1 MAYSTK
7 SKVFWSKKFMNILV
21 VGGGGREH
29 AIAYSLS
36 KSPLTKKLVVAPGN
50 PGIEIFAECS
60 PIAADDI
67 DGQCKLAKDMKAD
80 IVFIGPEIPLV
91 LGLKDKL
98 SDLGIRAFGPSQKA
112 AQLEGSK
119 TFSRKFCKRHNIPQ
133 PHFEYCSDLETAKK
147 QIKLL
152 KGYCV
157 VKADGLAAGKGVVV
171 CDTIEEAINASSQ
184 MLEENIFGDAG
195 KSILIEERITGIEAS
210 VFAVSDGDNVVVI
223 GNAQDHKRAYD
234 NDIGPNTGGM
244 GAISPAPA
252 LDDKLN
258 KNILDNIILPTIKG
272 MKLDGNPYEGI
283 LYAGI
288 MLTDEG
294 PKVIEF
300 NCRFG
305 DPETQVVL
313 PRLKTDLVE
322 IVNATFAKKLQE
334 ITIELINNTAITVVV
349 ASKGYPGKFQKGIKL
364 PSLNQLTPKNDVL
377 IFHSG
382 TSKNEDGKLI
392 SNGGRVLSITAS
404 GDSIQNCREKA
415 YAVIKNINWND
426 GFYRKDIG
434 KLKFI

>member
-1 MAYSTK
+1 
-7 SKVFWSKKFMNILV
+7 MNILV

-36 KSPLTKKLVVAPGN
+36 KSPLIKKLIVAPGN
-50 PGIEIFAECS
+50 PGIETFAECY

-98 SDLGIRAFGPSQKA
+98 SEIGINAFGPSKEA

-119 TFSRKFCKRHNIPQ
+119 TFSRNFCKRYNIPQ
-133 PHFEYCSDLETAKK
+133 PNFKYCSDLNTAKD
-147 QIKLL
+147 QIELL
-152 KGYCV
+152 NGYCV

-171 CDTIEEAINASSQ
+171 CDTVNEAIEASTQ
-184 MLEENIFGDAG
+184 MLEDNKFGDAG

-210 VFAVSDGDNVVVI
+210 VFAVSDGTIAIVL
-223 GNAQDHKRAYD
+223 GTAQDHKRAYD
-234 NDIGPNTGGM
+234 NDQGPNTGGM

-252 LDDKLN
+252 LNEELN
-258 KNILDNIILPTIKG
+258 KNIFNNIIMPTING
-272 MKLDGNPYEGI
+272 MRSDGIPYEGI
-283 LYAGI
+283 LYAGV
-288 MLTDEG
+288 MLTDQG

-313 PRLKTDLVE
+313 PRLSTDLVDIIHNTVTNNLE
-322 IVNATFAKKLQE
+322 NTS
-334 ITIELINNTAITVVV
+334 IELTDNTAITVVI
-349 ASKGYPGKFQKGIKL
+349 ASKGYPGTFKKGIEL
-364 PSLNQLTPKNDVL
+364 PSLNNLNKQDDIL

-382 TSKNEDGKLI
+382 TAKNDNENLI
-392 SNGGRVLSITAS
+392 SSGGRVFSVTAI
-404 GDSIQNCREKA
+404 GDNVQDCRHKA
-415 YAVIKNINWND
+415 YKAVEEINWD
-426 GFYRKDIG
+426 KGFYRSDIG
-434 KLKFI
+434 KL

>member
-1 MAYSTK
+1 
-7 SKVFWSKKFMNILV
+7 MNILV

-36 KSPLTKKLVVAPGN
+36 KSPLIKKLIVAPGN
-50 PGIEIFAECS
+50 PGIETFAECY

-98 SDLGIRAFGPSQKA
+98 SEIGINAFGPSKEA

-119 TFSRKFCKRHNIPQ
+119 TFSRNFCKRYNIPQ
-133 PHFEYCSDLETAKK
+133 PNFKYCSDLNTAKD
-147 QIKLL
+147 QIELL
-152 KGYCV
+152 NGYCV

-171 CDTIEEAINASSQ
+171 CDTVNEAIEASTQ
-184 MLEENIFGDAG
+184 MLEDNKFGDAG

-210 VFAVSDGDNVVVI
+210 VFAVSDGNTAIVL
-223 GNAQDHKRAYD
+223 GTAQDHKRAYD
-234 NDIGPNTGGM
+234 NDQGPNTGGM

-252 LDDKLN
+252 LNEELN
-258 KNILDNIILPTIKG
+258 KNIFNNIIMPTING
-272 MKLDGNPYEGI
+272 MRSDGIPYEGI
-283 LYAGI
+283 LYAGV
-288 MLTDEG
+288 MLTDQG

-313 PRLKTDLVE
+313 PRLSTDLVD
-322 IVNATFAKKLQE
+322 IVHNTVTNNLE
-334 ITIELINNTAITVVV
+334 NTPIELTDNTAITVVI
-349 ASKGYPGKFQKGIKL
+349 ASKGYPGTFKKGIEL
-364 PSLNQLTPKNDVL
+364 PSLNNLNKQDDIL

-382 TSKNEDGKLI
+382 TAKNDNENLI
-392 SNGGRVLSITAS
+392 SSGGRVFSVTAI
-404 GDSIQNCREKA
+404 GDNVQDCRQKA
-415 YAVIKNINWND
+415 YKAVEEINWNK
-426 GFYRKDIG
+426 GFYRRDIG
-434 KLKFI
+434 KV

>member
-1 MAYSTK
+1 
-7 SKVFWSKKFMNILV
+7 MNILV

-36 KSPLTKKLVVAPGN
+36 KSPLTKKLIVAPGN
-50 PGIEIFAECS
+50 PGIETFAECY

-98 SDLGIRAFGPSQKA
+98 SDIGINAFGPSKEA

-119 TFSRKFCKRHNIPQ
+119 TFSRNFCKRYNIPQ
-133 PHFEYCSDLETAKK
+133 PNFKYCSDLNTAKD
-147 QIKLL
+147 QIELL
-152 KGYCV
+152 NGYCV

-171 CDTIEEAINASSQ
+171 CDTVNEAIEASTQ
-184 MLEENIFGDAG
+184 MLEDNKFGDAG

-210 VFAVSDGDNVVVI
+210 VFAVSDGNTAIVL
-223 GNAQDHKRAYD
+223 GTAQDHKRAYD
-234 NDIGPNTGGM
+234 NDQGPNTGGM

-252 LDDKLN
+252 LNEELN
-258 KNILDNIILPTIKG
+258 KNIFNNIIMPTING
-272 MKLDGNPYEGI
+272 MRSDGIPYEGI
-283 LYAGI
+283 LYAGV
-288 MLTDEG
+288 MLTDQG

-313 PRLKTDLVE
+313 PRLSTDLVD
-322 IVNATFAKKLQE
+322 IVYNTVTNNLE
-334 ITIELINNTAITVVV
+334 NTPIELTDNTAITVVI
-349 ASKGYPGKFQKGIKL
+349 ASKGYPGTFKKGIEL
-364 PSLNQLTPKNDVL
+364 PSLNNLNKQDDIL

-382 TSKNEDGKLI
+382 TAKNDNENLI
-392 SNGGRVLSITAS
+392 SSGGRVLFVTAI
-404 GDSIQNCREKA
+404 GNNVQDCRHKA
-415 YAVIKNINWND
+415 YKTVEEINWNK
-426 GFYRKDIG
+426 GFYRRDIG
-434 KLKFI
+434 KV

>member
-1 MAYSTK
+1 
-7 SKVFWSKKFMNILV
+7 MNILV

-36 KSPLTKKLVVAPGN
+36 KSPLTKKLIVAPGN
-50 PGIEIFAECS
+50 PGIETFAECY
-60 PIAADDI
+60 PIPADDI

-98 SDLGIRAFGPSQKA
+98 SEIGINAFGPSKQA

-119 TFSRKFCKRHNIPQ
+119 TFSRNFCKRYNIPQ
-133 PHFEYCSDLETAKK
+133 PNFKYCSDLNTAKD
-147 QIKLL
+147 QIELL
-152 KGYCV
+152 NGYCV

-171 CDTIEEAINASSQ
+171 CDTVNEAIEASTQ
-184 MLEENIFGDAG
+184 MLEDNKFGDAG

-210 VFAVSDGDNVVVI
+210 VFAVSDGNTAIVL
-223 GNAQDHKRAYD
+223 GTAQDHKRAYD
-234 NDIGPNTGGM
+234 NNQGPNTGGM

-252 LDDKLN
+252 LNEELN
-258 KNILDNIILPTIKG
+258 KNIFDNIIMPTING
-272 MKLDGNPYEGI
+272 MKSDGIPYEGI
-283 LYAGI
+283 LYAGV
-288 MLTDEG
+288 MLTDQG

-313 PRLKTDLVE
+313 PRLSTDLVE
-322 IVNATFAKKLQE
+322 IVHNT
-334 ITIELINNTAITVVV
+334 ITNNLENTSVELINNTTITVVI
-349 ASKGYPGKFQKGIKL
+349 ASKGYPGTFKKGIEL
-364 PSLNQLTPKNDVL
+364 PSLNKFDKQDDIL

-382 TSKNEDGKLI
+382 TAKNENENLI
-392 SNGGRVLSITAS
+392 SSGGRVLSVTAI
-404 GDSIQNCREKA
+404 GDSAQDCRQKA
-415 YAVIKNINWND
+415 YKAVEKISWDK

-434 KLKFI
+434 KI

>member
-1 MAYSTK
+1 
-7 SKVFWSKKFMNILV
+7 MNILV

-36 KSPLTKKLVVAPGN
+36 KSSSITKLIVAPGN
-50 PGIEIFAECS
+50 PGIETFAECY

-98 SDLGIRAFGPSQKA
+98 SELGINAFGPSKEA

-119 TFSRKFCKRHNIPQ
+119 SFSRNFCKRYNIPQ
-133 PHFEYCSDLETAKK
+133 PNFKYCSDLNNAKD
-147 QIKLL
+147 QIELL
-152 KGYCV
+152 NGYCV

-171 CDTIEEAINASSQ
+171 CDTVKEAIEASTQ
-184 MLEENIFGDAG
+184 MLEEYIFGDAG

-210 VFAVSDGDNVVVI
+210 VFAVSDGKTAI
-223 GNAQDHKRAYD
+223 LLGTAQDHKRAYD
-234 NDIGPNTGGM
+234 NDQGPNTGGM

-252 LDDKLN
+252 LNEELT
-258 KNILDNIILPTIKG
+258 KNIFNNIIMPTIDG
-272 MKLDGNPYEGI
+272 MRSDGVPYEGI
-283 LYAGI
+283 LYAGV
-288 MLTDEG
+288 MLTDQG

-313 PRLKTDLVE
+313 PRLSTDLVK
-322 IVNATFAKKLQE
+322 IVHNTVTKN
-334 ITIELINNTAITVVV
+334 IENTSIDLIDNTTITVVI
-349 ASKGYPGKFQKGIKL
+349 ASKGYPGTFKKGIQL
-364 PSLNQLTPKNDVL
+364 PTLNKFDEEDDIL

-382 TSKNEDGKLI
+382 TAKNDNENLV
-392 SNGGRVLSITAS
+392 SNGGRVLSVTAI
-404 GDSIQNCREKA
+404 GDNVQDCRQKA
-415 YAVIKNINWND
+415 YKAVEKINWDN
-426 GFYRKDIG
+426 GFFRRDIG
-434 KLKFI
+434 KL